1 MIYRISKI
9 PMGYLFSGCFALT
22 TIYESDDNCFSR
34 SEKAFHENTTS
45 LEIVSSVSSMVF
57 VSCKIISIKSLVVA
71 EIKNTKRKL
80 KSLQKRTD
88 W

>member
-1 MIYRISKI
+1 
-9 PMGYLFSGCFALT
+9 MGYLFSGCFALT
-22 TIYESDDNCFSR
+22 AIYESDDNCFSR
-34 SEKAFHENTTS
+34 NEKAFHENTTS
-45 LEIVSSVSSMVF
+45 LEIVSSVSSIIF
-57 VSCKIISIKSLVVA
+57 AFCKVISIKSLVVA

>member
-9 PMGYLFSGCFALT
+9 PMGYLFPDCFALT
-22 TIYESDDNCFSR
+22 AIYESDDNCFSR
-34 SEKAFHENTTS
+34 NEKAFHENTTS

>member
-9 PMGYLFSGCFALT
+9 PMGYLFSDCFALT

-34 SEKAFHENTTS
+34 NEKAFHENTTS

>member
-9 PMGYLFSGCFALT
+9 PMGYLFSDCFALT

-34 SEKAFHENTTS
+34 NEKAFHENTTS
-45 LEIVSSVSSMVF
+45 LEIVASVSSMVF

>member
-9 PMGYLFSGCFALT
+9 PMGYLFPDCFALT

-34 SEKAFHENTTS
+34 NEKAFHENTTS

>member
-9 PMGYLFSGCFALT
+9 PMGYLFPNCFALT

-34 SEKAFHENTTS
+34 NEKAFHENTTS

-57 VSCKIISIKSLVVA
+57 VFCKVISIKSLVVA

>member
-9 PMGYLFSGCFALT
+9 PMGYLFPDCFALT
-22 TIYESDDNCFSR
+22 AIYESDDNCFSR
-34 SEKAFHENTTS
+34 NEKAFHENTTS
-45 LEIVSSVSSMVF
+45 LEIVASVSSMVF
-57 VSCKIISIKSLVVA
+57 AFCKVISIKSLVVA

-80 KSLQKRTD
+80 KSLQKKAN

>member
-9 PMGYLFSGCFALT
+9 PMGYLFSDCFALT

-34 SEKAFHENTTS
+34 NEKAFHENTTS

-80 KSLQKRTD
+80 KPLQKRTD

>member
-9 PMGYLFSGCFALT
+9 PMGYLFSDCFALT

-45 LEIVSSVSSMVF
+45 VEMVSSVSSTILHF
-57 VSCKIISIKSLVVA
+57 VK
-71 EIKNTKRKL
+71 
-80 KSLQKRTD
+80 
-88 W
+88 

>member
-1 MIYRISKI
+1 
-9 PMGYLFSGCFALT
+9 MGYLFSDCFALT

-34 SEKAFHENTTS
+34 NEKAFHENTTS